1 MIFITR
7 RIIYLLLVARTGWNR
22 QLKVVEVGKGSSRSR
37 ESVQEELWAALAAE
51 PARAD
56 ASDDDE
62 T

>member
-1 MIFITR
+1 M
-7 RIIYLLLVARTGWNR
+7 
-22 QLKVVEVGKGSSRSR
+22 KVVEVGKGSSRSR
-37 ESVQEELWAALAAE
+37 ESMQEELWAALAAE